1 MGYNLET
8 ILAEKLETILS
19 RGIAN
24 TRPRDFYDI
33 YILYTMPRSDINLN
47 VLKQALEKTATK
59 RGSIELLPH
68 YQNIIANVLAT
79 SQMQNFW
86 KKYQKDFDY
95 AKEITFEAAC
105 NTIIFLWVNL
115 NNPNHPYYQLI
126 L

>member
-8 ILAEKLETILS
+8 ILAEKLETVLS

-33 YILYTMPRSDINLN
+33 YILYTMPRTEINLN
-47 VLKQALEKTATK
+47 ILKQALEKTATK
-59 RGSIELLPH
+59 RGSVELLPH
-68 YQNIIANVLAT
+68 YQNIIDNVLAS

-95 AKEITFEAAC
+95 AKEITFDAAC
-105 NTIIFLWVNL
+105 HIVT
-115 NNPNHPYYQLI
+115 LI
-126 L
+126 MGKLG